1 MEGILLDTVAFGF
14 TTAAIHGAILIA
26 AATGALF
33 GYMEEEERAGARLT
47 WAEWPVVPTF
57 STSRIPS
64 RRRVIGISLR
74 LRRIPCLRKTGNW
87 WS

>member
-14 TTAAIHGAILIA
+14 TTAAIHGAIIIA

-47 WAEWPVVPTF
+47 WADWPLY
-57 STSRIPS
+57 
-64 RRRVIGISLR
+64 G
-74 LRRIPCLRKTGNW
+74 KTVAPPVERELKIAA
-87 WS
+87 

>member
-47 WAEWPVVPTF
+47 WAEWPVYGTTAVPPVE
-57 STSRIPS
+57 RELKIAA
-64 RRRVIGISLR
+64 
-74 LRRIPCLRKTGNW
+74 
-87 WS
+87 